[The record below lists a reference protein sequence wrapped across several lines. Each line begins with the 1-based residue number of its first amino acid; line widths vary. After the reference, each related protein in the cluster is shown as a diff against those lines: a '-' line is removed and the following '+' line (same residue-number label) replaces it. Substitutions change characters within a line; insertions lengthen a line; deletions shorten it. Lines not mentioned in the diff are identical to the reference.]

1 MADKKPLF
9 TLDELQ
15 KTTGGELYTTPACSA
30 RDVHSVIIDSRQA
43 VTGCLFVPL
52 KGERTDG
59 HLYVSEVFERGGRV
73 SLVERAFWNEH
84 AGTLKDYAARYHA
97 AFVIVPHPLSA
108 MQTLAEAFLRTRNVF
123 RIGVTGSNG
132 KTTTKEI
139 IGSVLSLE
147 RPAFMNRGNFN
158 SEIGLPLSVFEV
170 ESGHEYAVFEMG
182 MNRKGEMD
190 ILADIVKPDAAL
202 ITNIGTAHIGMI
214 GSKEEIAKEK
224 KKIFLALEPGRPGY
238 AYEGDEFL
246 DFLRRG
252 VRGDIRTFG
261 EKSTSGYE
269 GAEDRG
275 LDGYLLHWA
284 GATLRFPL
292 PGSHNLRNALAAISL
307 CRGIGVSD
315 ESIRRGLE
323 AVKPLF
329 GRGQILRGSVT
340 ILQDCYNANPDSMTA
355 AIEFLREVAWSGRK
369 IAVLASMKELGEAG
383 AAAHRAVGVEIAE
396 SGFDGIFLFGEE
408 MRQAHEAVA
417 EAGLGAKASL
427 FTEFDELTGALGSFL
442 RAGDLVLIKG
452 SRSMELERVAEAIRR
467 SRA

>member
-1 MADKKPLF
+1 MAERNPLF
-9 TLDELQ
+9 TLEELQ
-15 KTTGGELYTTPACSA
+15 KTTEGELYAAPACSA
-30 RDVHSVIIDSRQA
+30 RDIHSVIIDSRQA
-43 VTGCLFVPL
+43 VAGCLFVPL

-59 HLYVSEVFERGGRV
+59 HLYVREVFERGGRV
-73 SLVERAFWNEH
+73 SLVERSFWSEH

-97 AFVIVPHPLSA
+97 AFVIVPHPLAALQS
-108 MQTLAEAFLRTRNVF
+108 LAKNFLRTKNVF

-147 RPAFMNRGNFN
+147 KPAFMNRGNFN

-170 ESGHEYAVFEMG
+170 ESRHEYAVFEMG

-202 ITNIGTAHIGMI
+202 ITNIGTAHIGML

-224 KKIFLALEPGRPGY
+224 KKIFLALETGRLGY
-238 AYEGDEFL
+238 AYEGDEYF
-246 DFLRRG
+246 DFLKRG
-252 VRGDIRTFG
+252 VRGDIRKFG

-269 GAEDRG
+269 GAEDKG
-275 LDGYLLHWA
+275 LDGYLLRWA
-284 GATLRFPL
+284 GATLNFPL
-292 PGSHNLRNALAAISL
+292 PGGHNLRNALAAISL
-307 CRGIGVSD
+307 CRGLGVSD

-369 IAVLASMKELGEAG
+369 IAVLASMKELGEST
-383 AAAHRAVGVEIAE
+383 AAAHRSIGVEISE
-396 SGFDGIFLFGEE
+396 SDFDGIFLFGEE
-408 MRQAHEAVA
+408 MRQAHAALV
-417 EAGLGAKASL
+417 EAGHGAKASF
-427 FTEFDELTGALGSFL
+427 FTEFDKLTLALESFL
-442 RAGDLVLIKG
+442 GAGDLVLIKG